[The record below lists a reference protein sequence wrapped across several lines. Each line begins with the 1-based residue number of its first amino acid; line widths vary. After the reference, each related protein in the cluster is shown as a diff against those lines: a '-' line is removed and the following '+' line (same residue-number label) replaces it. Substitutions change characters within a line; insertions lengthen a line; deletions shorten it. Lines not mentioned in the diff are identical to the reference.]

1 MRTTITPG
9 RLYAKL
15 ASEFRQC
22 CCGNCSSC
30 VVPMPFPLEGT
41 GPGPNWALEAL
52 PRDCEK
58 CAKLIQDLVRR
69 YQAEYDLLDPFS
81 RPMRPHGPRP
91 SGGHLRAH

>member
-22 CCGNCSSC
+22 CCGNCSRC
-30 VVPMPFPLEGT
+30 VVPLPFPLDGV
-41 GPGPNWALEAL
+41 GPGPNWAVGPL
-52 PRDCEK
+52 PRECEA

-69 YQAEYDLLDPFS
+69 YQAEYHLLDPFS
-81 RPMRPHGPRP
+81 RPMRAHPPHS
-91 SGGHLRAH
+91 SGAHLRPH